1 MAGDRPG
8 RPPLGPGAADG
19 DFLTWLIVALVA
31 AKLVLHLTA
40 TLITPYEFHR
50 DEFLYFSMGTHLRLF
65 HMDFPPMIALLSELL
80 RHTVGVSVVTY
91 RLLPALAGT
100 ALFAL
105 ALLCVR
111 TLGGGRRALVLTGVA
126 MLSAPLFLRT
136 ASLFQP
142 VVLDQLWWTA
152 ALYALLRLEQTDDPR
167 WWWAL
172 GLAGGLGL
180 LAKFSIFFIGF
191 GVLAALLLTPR
202 RRALLGSGP
211 WIALGVA
218 LVVGSPSLIG
228 QITLDWPV
236 LDQMEP
242 LRQGQLARITWGEYL
257 GEQPLMTG
265 PALLLAVAG
274 AGALIGRGALGRYR
288 IVGFAA
294 VTTFVLL
301 GVLRGKPYYAG
312 PVYPMLFAAGAVWIE
327 QLSRAR
333 VRAAATW
340 TVGLA
345 AAAYG
350 IVTMP
355 LGLPI
360 LPPERMARY
369 AAALGITAATQTNT
383 GAQLPLPQDYADML
397 GWREKADAVA
407 MVVAS
412 LSPDERARAVLYG
425 ANYGRAGALD
435 LYGRRLGLP
444 PVVSL
449 SGSFYLFGP
458 GTRPGD
464 VLVLLGVEPDEMV
477 SIGCDSLTMP
487 ARVTNPWGVEEEQDV
502 PITVCRG
509 PSITLQELWRRR
521 GPQWG

>member
-1 MAGDRPG
+1 MTDR
-8 RPPLGPGAADG
+8 
-19 DFLTWLIVALVA
+19 TLIVALVTLKVMVHVIA
-31 AKLVLHLTA
+31 AA
-40 TLITPYEFHR
+40 ITPYEFHR
-50 DEFLYFSMGTHLRLF
+50 DEFLYFSMGTHLRLL

-80 RHTVGVSVVTY
+80 RHTVGVSVLTY
-91 RLLPALAGT
+91 RLVPGIAGT
-100 ALFAL
+100 LVFSL
-105 ALLCVR
+105 ALLAVR
-111 TLGGGRRALVLTGVA
+111 ALGGGRRALVLTGIA
-126 MLSAPLFLRT
+126 MLSGPLFLRT

-191 GVLAALLLTPR
+191 GVLVAILLTPR
-202 RRALLGSGP
+202 RRALLGPGP

-242 LRQGQLARITWGEYL
+242 LRQGQLARITWGAFL

-265 PALLLAVAG
+265 PAFFLAVAG
-274 AGALIGRGALGRYR
+274 AVALIGRGALGRYR
-288 IVGFAA
+288 VVGIAA
-294 VTTFVLL
+294 VTTFLLL

-333 VRAAATW
+333 LRTAVTW
-340 TVGLA
+340 TVGLT

-350 IVTMP
+350 IMTAP

-360 LPPERMARY
+360 VPPERMARY

-383 GAQLPLPQDYADML
+383 GGQLPLPQDYADML
-397 GWREKADAVA
+397 GWREKADAVDL
-407 MVVAS
+407 VVAS
-412 LSPDERARAVLYG
+412 LTPAERERAVLFG
-425 ANYGRAGALD
+425 ANYGQAGALD

-449 SGSFYLFGP
+449 AGSFFLFGP
-458 GTRPGD
+458 GGRPGD
-464 VLVLLGVEPDEMV
+464 VIVFLGVEPEQLV
-477 SIGCDSLTMP
+477 SITCDSLEMP
-487 ARVTNPWGVEEEQDV
+487 ARVTNPWGVQEERDV
-502 PITVCRG
+502 PVVVCRR
-509 PSITLQELWRRR
+509 PSMTLQEFWRGRR
-521 GPQWG
+521 PNWG